1 MIGNARTVR
10 QAGMSPND
18 AKCMD
23 RPRVPRRAAAV
34 TASLSIV
41 LTAVTL
47 FGVFPGAAA
56 AHGPVAPI
64 ASSYLA
70 KVSQAPAGLDA
81 KVIDGDQRMWL
92 RVPRGRDVTV
102 IDYRGAPYLRFTPAG
117 VDVNHNSA
125 IYYLNQTPVA
135 EVPPSNLT
143 RTTPPSWHRVSSGN
157 TYSWHD
163 GRLHALATVARSP
176 GASYVGRWT
185 IPMTVDG
192 RATAVAGGL
201 WHAGDPS
208 IVWFWPAV
216 VIIACV
222 LAVWRLRRAELDERL
237 ARVLGFA
244 ALAGVTVGG
253 IARQLHGRPTVSAF
267 QVVGLALILA
277 FVGWALSRMVLRRP
291 GYFFYLVVAVAAL
304 WQGAELFPTLLD
316 GFVLAAVPAFV
327 ARTAAVVCLGTGI
340 GLLVIV
346 FAMSQRRGQDE
357 GEEPDEWAD
366 DRELDDDRAWG
377 VEV

>member
-1 MIGNARTVR
+1 
-10 QAGMSPND
+10 
-18 AKCMD
+18 
-23 RPRVPRRAAAV
+23 V

-41 LTAVTL
+41 LTAITL
-47 FGVFPGAAA
+47 CGAFPAAAA

-70 KVSQAPAGLDA
+70 KVSRPPAGLDA

-102 IDYRGAPYLRFTPAG
+102 LDYRGAPYLRFTAAG

-185 IPMTVDG
+185 IPTTVDG
-192 RATAVAGGL
+192 RVTAVAGGL
-201 WHAGDPS
+201 WHAGHPS
-208 IVWFWPAV
+208 IAWFWPAV

-267 QVVGLALILA
+267 QVVGLSLILA
-277 FVGWALSRMVLRRP
+277 FVGWALSRMMLRRP

-316 GFVLAAVPAFV
+316 GFVLATVPAFV

-346 FAMSQRRGQDE
+346 FAMSQRRGE
-357 GEEPDEWAD
+357 AEAEEPDEWDD

>member
-1 MIGNARTVR
+1 M
-10 QAGMSPND
+10 
-18 AKCMD
+18 
-23 RPRVPRRAAAV
+23 AAPLV
-34 TASLSIV
+34 IV
-41 LTAVTL
+41 LTAVVLSGL
-47 FGVFPGAAA
+47 FAAAAA
-56 AHGPVAPI
+56 AHGPIAPI
-64 ASSYLA
+64 ASGYLA
-70 KVSQAPAGLDA
+70 RVSQTPAGLDA

-92 RVPRGRDVTV
+92 RVAREREV
-102 IDYRGAPYLRFTPAG
+102 IVLDYRGAPYLRFTAAG

-143 RTTPPSWHRVSSGN
+143 RGTPPSWHRVSAGD

-176 GASYVGRWT
+176 GASYIGRWT
-185 IPMTVDG
+185 IPIRVDG
-192 RATAVAGGL
+192 RPAAVAGGL
-201 WHAGDPS
+201 SHADDPS
-208 IVWFWPAV
+208 IAWLWPAV
-216 VIIACV
+216 VIFACV
-222 LAVWRLRRAELDERL
+222 LAAWRLHRPELDERV
-237 ARVLGFA
+237 ARVLAFA

-277 FVGWALSRMVLRRP
+277 FVGWAASRMLLRRP

-316 GFVLAAVPAFV
+316 GFVLAAVPAFL
-327 ARTAAVVCLGTGI
+327 ARAAAVVCVGAGI
-340 GLLVIV
+340 ALLVIV
-346 FAMSQRRGQDE
+346 FAMSQRRARDE
-357 GEEPDEWAD
+357 AEEGDEWD
-366 DRELDDDRAWG
+366 EDRELEDDRTWG

>member
-1 MIGNARTVR
+1 M
-10 QAGMSPND
+10 
-18 AKCMD
+18 
-23 RPRVPRRAAAV
+23 

-47 FGVFPGAAA
+47 FGAFPPAAA

-92 RVPRGRDVTV
+92 RVPRGHDVTV
-102 IDYRGAPYLRFTPAG
+102 LDYRGAPYLRFTPAG

-157 TYSWHD
+157 PYSWHD

-208 IVWFWPAV
+208 IAWFWPAV
-216 VIIACV
+216 VVIACV
-222 LAVWRLRRAELDERL
+222 LAVWRLHRAELDERL

-253 IARQLHGRPTVSAF
+253 VARQLHGRPAVSAF

-346 FAMSQRRGQDE
+346 FAMSQRRGE
-357 GEEPDEWAD
+357 GEADEPDEWDD
-366 DRELDDDRAWG
+366 DRELDDDGAWG

>member
-1 MIGNARTVR
+1 MT
-10 QAGMSPND
+10 PND

-23 RPRVPRRAAAV
+23 RQRVRGRGATVTAPLLIVAAAV
-34 TASLSIV
+34 AL
-41 LTAVTL
+41 LGL
-47 FGVFPGAAA
+47 FPGVAA

-70 KVSQAPAGLDA
+70 KVSHAPAGLDA
-81 KVIDGDQRMWL
+81 KVVDGDQRMWL
-92 RVPRGRDVTV
+92 RVPRGQNVV
-102 IDYRGAPYLRFTPAG
+102 VLDYRGAPYLRFTAAG

-135 EVPPSNLT
+135 EVPPANLT
-143 RTTPPSWHRVSSGN
+143 RSTPPSWHRVSAAN

-163 GRLHALATVARSP
+163 GRLHALATVARAP

-185 IPMTVDG
+185 VPMSVDG
-192 RATAVAGGL
+192 RAATVAGGL
-201 WHAGDPS
+201 WHADDPS
-208 IVWFWPAV
+208 IAWLWPAL
-216 VIIACV
+216 VIIGCV
-222 LAVWRLRRAELDERL
+222 LAAWRLHRAELDELL
-237 ARVLGFA
+237 ARILGFA
-244 ALAGVTVGG
+244 ALAGVTVGAV
-253 IARQLHGRPTVSAF
+253 ARQLHGRPTVSAF
-267 QVVGLALILA
+267 QIVGLILILA
-277 FVGWALSRMVLRRP
+277 FVGWALWRMLRRRP

-327 ARTAAVVCLGTGI
+327 ARVAAVVCLGCGI

-346 FAMSQRRGQDE
+346 FAMSQRRNEDAA
-357 GEEPDEWAD
+357 EESGDWDD
-366 DRELDDDRAWG
+366 DRELDDERAWE

>member
-1 MIGNARTVR
+1 
-10 QAGMSPND
+10 
-18 AKCMD
+18 
-23 RPRVPRRAAAV
+23 
-34 TASLSIV
+34 
-41 LTAVTL
+41 LTAPLVIVVAGFAL
-47 FGVFPGAAA
+47 FPSAAA

-70 KVSQAPAGLDA
+70 KVSEAPAGVDA

-92 RVPRGRDVTV
+92 RVPRGRTV
-102 IDYRGAPYLRFTPAG
+102 IVLDYRGAPYLRFTPAG
-117 VDVNHNSA
+117 VEVNHNSA

-135 EVPPSNLT
+135 EIPPANLT
-143 RTTPPSWHRVSSGN
+143 RTTPANWHHVSAGN
-157 TYSWHD
+157 SYSWHD

-176 GASYVGRWT
+176 GASYIGRWT
-185 IPMTVDG
+185 IPMTVG
-192 RATAVAGGL
+192 SRASAVAGGL
-201 WHAGDPS
+201 WHADDPS
-208 IVWFWPAV
+208 IAWFWPAV

-222 LAVWRLRRAELDERL
+222 LAAWRLHRAELDERV
-237 ARVLGFA
+237 AQVLGFA
-244 ALAGVTVGG
+244 VLAGVTVGG

-267 QVVGLALILA
+267 QVAGLVLILA
-277 FVGWALSRMVLRRP
+277 FVGWALSRMLLRRP

-327 ARTAAVVCLGTGI
+327 ARTAAVVCLGSGI

-346 FAMSQRRGQDE
+346 FAMSQRRDE
-357 GEEPDEWAD
+357 EASEEWDD
-366 DRELDDDRAWG
+366 DRGLEDDRAWG

>member
-1 MIGNARTVR
+1 MT
-10 QAGMSPND
+10 PND

-23 RPRVPRRAAAV
+23 RPRTIRRAAALTAPLLIVV
-34 TASLSIV
+34 TAV
-41 LTAVTL
+41 AL
-47 FGVFPGAAA
+47 FGLFPAAA
-56 AHGPVAPI
+56 SAHGPVAPI

-70 KVSQAPAGLDA
+70 RVSQAPAGLDA

-92 RVPRGRDVTV
+92 RVPRGRAVV
-102 IDYRGAPYLRFTPAG
+102 VLDYRGAPYLRFTATG
-117 VDVNHNSA
+117 VEVNHNSA

-135 EVPPSNLT
+135 EVPPANLT
-143 RTTPPSWHRVSSGN
+143 RTTPPSWHRVSAGN

-163 GRLHALATVARSP
+163 GRLHALATIARSP

-185 IPMTVDG
+185 VPMTVDG
-192 RATAVAGGL
+192 RAGAVAGGL
-201 WHAGDPS
+201 WHADDPS
-208 IVWFWPAV
+208 IAWFWPALV
-216 VIIACV
+216 LIACV
-222 LAVWRLRRAELDERL
+222 LAAWRLHRAELDERL
-237 ARVLGFA
+237 ARILGFA

-267 QVVGLALILA
+267 QIVGLALILA

-327 ARTAAVVCLGTGI
+327 ARVAAVVCLGTGI

-346 FAMSQRRGQDE
+346 FAMSQRRGEDE
-357 GEEPDEWAD
+357 AEEPDESD
-366 DRELDDDRAWG
+366 DDYELDDERAWG

>member
-1 MIGNARTVR
+1 
-10 QAGMSPND
+10 
-18 AKCMD
+18 MD

-64 ASSYLA
+64 ASGYLA

>member
-1 MIGNARTVR
+1 MT
-10 QAGMSPND
+10 PND

-23 RPRVPRRAAAV
+23 RSRVRGRAAVAAAPLLIVV
-34 TASLSIV
+34 TAVAALG
-41 LTAVTL
+41 L
-47 FGVFPGAAA
+47 FAAPAA

-70 KVSQAPAGLDA
+70 KASRAPVGIDA

-92 RVPRGRDVTV
+92 RVPRGRDVIV
-102 IDYRGAPYLRFTPAG
+102 LDYRGAPYLRFTAAG

-135 EVPPSNLT
+135 EVPPSHLT
-143 RTTPPSWHRVSSGN
+143 RSTPPSWHRISDANS
-157 TYSWHD
+157 YSWHD

-176 GASYVGRWT
+176 GTSYIGRWT

-201 WHAGDPS
+201 WHADDPS

-216 VIIACV
+216 VIVACV
-222 LAVWRLRRAELDERL
+222 LAAWRLHRAELDDRL
-237 ARVLGFA
+237 ARILALA

-267 QVVGLALILA
+267 QVIGLALILA
-277 FVGWALSRMVLRRP
+277 FVGWALWRMLLRRP
-291 GYFFYLVVAVAAL
+291 GYFFYLIVAVAAL

-316 GFVLAAVPAFV
+316 GFVLAAVPALV

-346 FAMSQRRGQDE
+346 FAMSQRRGDDE
-357 GEEPDEWAD
+357 AEEPDQWDD
-366 DRELDDDRAWG
+366 DREFERDRAWG